1 MAHLWLIFVDLPIE
15 DADFPQ
21 QTVSLP
27 EGKSHI
33 VTL

>member
-27 EGKSHI
+27 VYQGKW
-33 VTL
+33 LK